1 MNDFI
6 DVKLGFLE
14 YVHNVANVIY
24 RYINNSVLKKVLIF
38 PLFLIILLLELSIFP
53 VALVGAI
60 IKWIIVLV
68 VDLTEDNTKALWIL
82 IVMFIELFALY
93 YILFFIMWMLYKVF
107 DFMSYGVGKE
117 NYDVDMTDFSNIEE
131 TSNNE
136 KNNDNS
142 KKEDIY
148 VINEEAYK

>member
-93 YILFFIMWMLYKVF
+93 YILFFILWMLYKVF
-107 DFMSYGVGKE
+107 DFMSYGVGKG
-117 NYDVDMTDFSNIEE
+117 NYDVDMTDFSDIEE

-136 KNNDNS
+136 KNYDNS